1 MSMSENFVH
10 CRRGLNGV
18 SLHDCHVTRI
28 DRRGDL
34 VELTLPRGV
43 WLLPGCPDNPGEMIC
58 KTRAAILRIPVAE
71 LPRALAVRPMKRHAK
86 PPRRQSLRPLESR
99 AELKPLPWNRLRR
112 RVNAEGWTLEFLSC
126 SVRGAFAQMEC
137 WLWRP
142 GLDPACECFFTIS
155 RDSIEV
161 LWSEINPEIR
171 G

>member
-1 MSMSENFVH
+1 MSENFAH
-10 CRRGLNGV
+10 CRRGLASV
-18 SLHDCHVTRI
+18 SLHDCRVTRI

-43 WLLPGCPDNPGEMIC
+43 WLLPGCPDNPGETPR
-58 KTRAAILRIPVAE
+58 KTRAAILRIPAAK

-86 PPRRQSLRPLESR
+86 PPRRRALRPVESR
-99 AELKPLPWNRLRR
+99 VMQPLPWNRLHR

-126 SVRGAFAQMEC
+126 CVRRAFAQMEC
-137 WLWRP
+137 WLWKP
-142 GLDPACECFFTIS
+142 GLNPTCECFFTLR

-161 LWSEINPEIR
+161 LWSEIDPEIR